1 MIQSEFRKK
10 FMEDANA
17 RDSRLILAL
26 DTEDWEKAKTVL
38 KKSAKYLAAVKVHP
52 EHPGLWGF
60 AHEKAVAK
68 IKKITKGLPVILD
81 AKLADIDKSNSMKT
95 RFYLSAGYDAIICH
109 GFSGEKAVEAVVKA
123 ADELGK
129 GVFLLAAMTSPGHM
143 FTPDKVRA
151 LSDIAKKLDSAGVV
165 APGNQYELLSTI
177 RSRIG
182 EDRIMISPGI
192 GVQGG
197 DAEKAI
203 AAGTDFVIIG
213 RSILEAEEP
222 RAAAKQERDAINKIL
237 AKAKRVPS
245 SINSELI
252 SLLIGKE
259 VLRFGDFTLKSGRK
273 STYFFNAGNLDDGKA
288 LEAVGDAYAGVIA
301 KIMKEMKIDVIFGP
315 AYKGIPLAVSAAQ
328 SLFNGYGI
336 TLRVVYD
343 RKEAKEYGDLKDKLM
358 VGNLKDGDNIVMVDD
373 VITTGATKLDAL
385 EKLKQAGV
393 SAKVTDL
400 VVLFN
405 RQETDNEG
413 KNPLE
418 EIERAGIRV
427 HCILNARET
436 FECLHNRELDG
447 KVPVTDETYNNFK
460 RHQQEYG
467 VK

>member
-1 MIQSEFRKK
+1 MGQSEFRKK
-10 FMEDANA
+10 FMEDAA
-17 RDSRLILAL
+17 AKDSRLILAL
-26 DTEDWEKAKTVL
+26 DTEDWEKAKLVL
-38 KKSAKYLAAVKVHP
+38 KKSAKYLAAVKIHP
-52 EHPGLWGF
+52 EHPKIWGF
-60 AHEKAVAK
+60 EQGKAVEK

-123 ADELGK
+123 ADELNK
-129 GVFLLAAMTSPGHM
+129 GVFLLAAMTPPGHM
-143 FTPDKVRA
+143 FTPDKVGA
-151 LSDIAKKLDSAGVV
+151 LSEMAKKLDAAGVV
-165 APGNQYELLSTI
+165 APGNQYELLSSVRART
-177 RSRIG
+177 G
-182 EDRIMISPGI
+182 EDKVIISPGI
-192 GVQGG
+192 GAQGG

-203 AAGTDFVIIG
+203 SAGTDFAIIG
-213 RSILEAEEP
+213 RSILDADDQ
-222 RAAAKQERDAINKIL
+222 RAAAKLERDAINKVL

-252 SLLIGKE
+252 SLLTGKE

-288 LEAVGDAYAGVIA
+288 LEIVGDAYAGVIA
-301 KIMKEMKIDVIFGP
+301 GIMKERKIDVIFGP
-315 AYKGIPLAVSAAQ
+315 AYKGIPLAVCAAQ
-328 SLFNGYGI
+328 ALYNKHGI
-336 TLRVVYD
+336 TMRVVYD

-358 VGNLKDGDNIVMVDD
+358 VGNLRDGDNILMVDD

-393 SAKVTDL
+393 NAKVTDL

-405 RQETDNEG
+405 RQETDKEG
-413 KNPLE
+413 RNPLE
-418 EIERAGIRV
+418 GIEQAGIKV
-427 HCILNARET
+427 HCVLNARET
-436 FECLHNRELDG
+436 FEHLHRVG
-447 KVPVTDETYNNFK
+447 IVTDELYANFK

>member
-1 MIQSEFRKK
+1 MVQSEFRKK

-26 DTEDWEKAKTVL
+26 DVEDWEKAKGVL
-38 KKSAKYLAAVKVHP
+38 KKASKYIAAVKVHP
-52 EHPGLWGF
+52 EHPNIWGF
-60 AHEKAVAK
+60 EHEKAVEK

-81 AKLADIDKSNSMKT
+81 AKLADIDKSNATKT
-95 RFYLSAGYDAIICH
+95 RFYLSKGYDAIICH

-123 ADELGK
+123 ADEFGK
-129 GVFLLAAMTSPGHM
+129 GVFILTAMTSPGHM

-151 LSDIAKKLDSAGVV
+151 LSEIAKKLDIAGVV
-165 APGNQYELLSTI
+165 APGNQYDLLASV

-182 EDRIMISPGI
+182 EDKIIISPGI
-192 GVQGG
+192 GAQGG

-203 AAGTDFVIIG
+203 SAGTDFAIVG
-213 RSILEAEEP
+213 RSIVESEEP
-222 RAAAKQERDAINKIL
+222 RASAKQERDAINKVL
-237 AKAKRVPS
+237 EKARAPP

-252 SLLIGKE
+252 SLLIEKE

-288 LEAVGDAYAGVIA
+288 LDIIGEAYASVVAG
-301 KIMKEMKIDVIFGP
+301 IMKERKIDVIFGP
-315 AYKGIPLAVSAAQ
+315 AYKGIPLAVCAAQ
-328 SLFNGYGI
+328 SLYGRHGI
-336 TLRVVYD
+336 TSRVVYD
-343 RKEAKEYGDLKDKLM
+343 RKEAKEYGDLKDTLM
-358 VGNLKDGDNIVMVDD
+358 VGNLRDGDNIVMVDD

-393 SAKVTDL
+393 NAKVTDL

-405 RQETDNEG
+405 RQETDKEG
-413 KNPLE
+413 KNPVDG
-418 EIERAGIRV
+418 IEQAGIRV

-436 FECLHNRELDG
+436 FEYLHSAGIVKDEL
-447 KVPVTDETYNNFK
+447 YANFK
-460 RHQQEYG
+460 KHQQEYG